1 MNKIIEL
8 EKTNRLLTVE
18 IAQLNT
24 GNQTRQE
31 QNRID
36 ENFQIIEIN
45 NLEILRLR
53 ALNDDEANE

>member
-1 MNKIIEL
+1 MNEIIEL
-8 EKTNRLLTVE
+8 ENTNRLLTVE

-31 QNRID
+31 QSRID

-53 ALNDDEANE
+53 ALNDDEPNE